1 MPITQS
7 RNSRRTAIHDEG
19 DMKQEINPQDTNRA
33 IAFELW
39 MKSPMPMVTL
49 TKTLDVTRIYR
60 ISRQRSLKF
69 NMLLCWCIG
78 KAASRIEEFY
88 MLPQHGK
95 LYKYDRMAINII
107 VNNVMGGLSFCD
119 IAVTD
124 DLEQFNANYLHL
136 TKTIGQTC
144 RDILDDEAVI
154 VGTSAM
160 TGTEL
165 DCIVNQ
171 YSDQFCNP
179 MVMWGRYRKNWL
191 KVTLPISF
199 QFHHAQMDGGHAAHF
214 LEELQKIIRSI

>member
-1 MPITQS
+1 
-7 RNSRRTAIHDEG
+7 
-19 DMKQEINPQDTNRA
+19 MKQEINPEETNRA
-33 IAFELW
+33 VAFELW

-49 TKTLDVTRIYR
+49 TKTLDVTRLYKV
-60 ISRQRSLKF
+60 SRWRGLKF

-78 KAASRIEEFY
+78 HAASRIEEFY
-88 MLPQHGK
+88 MLPQNGK
-95 LYKYDRMAINII
+95 LYKFDSMAINVI
-107 VNNVMGGLSFCD
+107 VDNIKGGLSFCD
-119 IAVTD
+119 IAVTN

-136 TKTIGQTC
+136 TKTISQTC

-154 VGTSAM
+154 VGTSAV

-165 DCIVNQ
+165 DSIVNQ

-179 MVMWGRYRKNWL
+179 MVMWGRYRKKWL

-214 LEELQKIIRSI
+214 LEELQKVMNSI

>member
-1 MPITQS
+1 
-7 RNSRRTAIHDEG
+7 
-19 DMKQEINPQDTNRA
+19 MKQEINPKDTNRGP
-33 IAFELW
+33 AFELW

-49 TKTLDVTRIYR
+49 TKTFDVTRLYKM
-60 ISRQRSLKF
+60 SQRRGLKF

-78 KAASRIEEFY
+78 RAASQIEEFY

-107 VNNVMGGLSFCD
+107 VDNVKGGLSFCD

-136 TKTIGQTC
+136 TKTISQTC

-160 TGTEL
+160 TATEL

-179 MVMWGRYRKNWL
+179 MVFWGKYRKGWL

-214 LEELQKIIRSI
+214 LEELQNVIKII